1 MQGEVLEEL
10 QHNYP
15 LELLMALSNAAI
27 SAMKVLISP
36 YIAES
41 SLIGRLGKGMGQ
53 HGIYVSRLPSE
64 ELQDASTCDAEHRA
78 LIACVFVCIAHMIL

>member
-27 SAMKVLISP
+27 KAMKVLMCP
-36 YIAES
+36 CVARL
-41 SLIGRLGKGMGQ
+41 SLMGRIGKGVDQ
-53 HGIYVSRLPSE
+53 HGIYISRLPPE
-64 ELQDASTCDAEHRA
+64 E
-78 LIACVFVCIAHMIL
+78 F

>member
-15 LELLMALSNAAI
+15 LELLMALSDAAI

-36 YIAES
+36 FMPNS
-41 SLIGRLGKGMGQ
+41 VQLGDLARDW
-53 HGIYVSRLPSE
+53 V
-64 ELQDASTCDAEHRA
+64 
-78 LIACVFVCIAHMIL
+78 HMAFI